1 MKAIFPNP
9 LCPLASLVISL
20 VVCVAQGRDD
30 GNWPRLR
37 GPNGDGISDATSI
50 PAQWT
55 TNDYNWVLKL
65 PGAGHASPVVWGNR
79 LFVAC
84 GERETGK
91 RMMLCLDPATGATR
105 WQRTYESRTF
115 NQNGDNSYATASPA
129 ADADGVVITWT
140 TPSEVIL
147 LALDNEGRE
156 VWRRD
161 LGKYVCIH
169 GSGASPIIVDD
180 LVVLDNDQEDPKAL
194 PPSVYA
200 KPDAPKSAGSSFVIG
215 LDRKTGKTRWQ
226 RERTTSQAAYITPC
240 WRDTASGHKEI
251 ILASTI
257 HGVTGVDAATGE
269 VNWELDQVVREK
281 VDSATGTT
289 KRELENVF
297 RERCISSPIV
307 AAGLVIASEGRG
319 AAGVRT
325 VAVKPGSKAN
335 GTAASLAYEI
345 AKPVP
350 LVPTPLAKDGRLYLW
365 ADNGTVT
372 CVRATTGELVWREKV
387 EGSFYS
393 SPVWVNNRLYCAAKN
408 GDIVVVAAADKFE
421 ILGRVALGEKCF
433 ATPAIAGGIMYWR
446 TYSQL
451 FSVGGKA
458 K

>member
-1 MKAIFPNP
+1 MKHVQHLTAFV
-9 LCPLASLVISL
+9 LSLL
-20 VVCVAQGRDD
+20 VCVAQGSDS

-37 GPNGDGISDATSI
+37 GSNGDGISDATTI
-50 PAQWT
+50 PVQWT

-65 PGAGHASPVVWGNR
+65 PGVGHSSPVAWGNR
-79 LFVAC
+79 LFVTC

-91 RMMLCLDPATGATR
+91 RMILCLDPASGATR

-115 NQNGDNSYATASPA
+115 NQNGDNSYATASPTV
-129 ADADGVVITWT
+129 DADGVVLTWT

-226 RERTTSQAAYITPC
+226 LDRITSQAAYITPC
-240 WRDTASGHKEI
+240 WRETASGHKEI
-251 ILASTI
+251 ILASTV
-257 HGVTGVDAATGE
+257 HGVTGVDAATGQ
-269 VNWELDQVVREK
+269 VKWELDKVLRDR

-289 KRELENVF
+289 NRELEKVF
-297 RERCISSPIV
+297 RERCVSSPIV
-307 AAGLVIASEGRG
+307 ADDLVIASEGRG
-319 AAGVRT
+319 SSGVRT
-325 VAVKPGSKAN
+325 VAVKPGSKEN
-335 GTAASLAYEI
+335 NTAASLAYEI
-345 AKPVP
+345 SKPIP

-372 CVRATTGELVWREKV
+372 CVRVATGELVWREKV
-387 EGSFYS
+387 EGAFYS
-393 SPVWVNNRLYCAAKN
+393 SPVCVNNRLYCAAKN
-408 GDIVVVAAADKFE
+408 GDIVVLAAADKFE
-421 ILGRVALGEKCF
+421 TLGRVALGEKCF
-433 ATPAIAGGIMYWR
+433 ATPAVAGGIMYWR

-451 FSVGGKA
+451 FAIGGKA